1 MALGRINGP
10 MLTPNLE
17 RQGIN
22 IALDGSLTYWDVNNR
37 YVGINTTTP
46 NYPLD
51 ISGNAHIGNLYIL
64 GNTITTDS
72 GMKLNLGN
80 ISNVSISGGSVNN
93 ILFTDGNGNLTFGN
107 VDIMVA
113 GNLVTIGTPTQGNL
127 TNYVTLTPTTSITDS
142 IALLNWQ
149 LGNTISNVTTLTRE
163 VYANSNVATY
173 MSVFGGNILGNVI
186 TANTFIGNIRGNF
199 SGNVNG
205 NITTT
210 SQPYITSL
218 GTLTNLTVSGNTV
231 SGNLVTN
238 GTIYGNILADT
249 IGPFQTNVVAF
260 TNSTAVKL
268 PVGDTGTRPTGTTG
282 YIRFNTDTSVI
293 EFYNGTMWVPVMNQ
307 IRDQQI
313 TPDGANTDYT
323 LDQSVGSATALL
335 VSINGTVQRPG
346 VAYSVSDTTIS
357 FAEIPGVND
366 VIDIRYIASAVA
378 TNDLTIIDTPNVAVG
393 TSNVIVDS
401 FNAGLYRS
409 VKYTVSSLNNVD
421 GTYAEVG
428 LIQTNGVVMMT
439 AYAIMNT
446 GSNTLIFDSNISGS
460 TINFLV
466 RGTTLSNQVRV
477 QKTYFSV

>member
-1 MALGRINGP
+1 
-10 MLTPNLE
+10 
-17 RQGIN
+17 
-22 IALDGSLTYWDVNNR
+22 
-37 YVGINTTTP
+37 
-46 NYPLD
+46 
-51 ISGNAHIGNLYIL
+51 
-64 GNTITTDS
+64 
-72 GMKLNLGN
+72 
-80 ISNVSISGGSVNN
+80 
-93 ILFTDGNGNLTFGN
+93 
-107 VDIMVA
+107 
-113 GNLVTIGTPTQGNL
+113 
-127 TNYVTLTPTTSITDS
+127 
-142 IALLNWQ
+142 
-149 LGNTISNVTTLTRE
+149 
-163 VYANSNVATY
+163 
-173 MSVFGGNILGNVI
+173 
-186 TANTFIGNIRGNF
+186 
-199 SGNVNG
+199 
-205 NITTT
+205 
-210 SQPYITSL
+210 L